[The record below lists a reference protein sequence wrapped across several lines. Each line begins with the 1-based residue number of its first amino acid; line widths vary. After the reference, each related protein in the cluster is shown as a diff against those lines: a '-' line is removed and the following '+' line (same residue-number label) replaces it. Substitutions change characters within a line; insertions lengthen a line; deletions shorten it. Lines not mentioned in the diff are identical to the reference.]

1 MKKFICAVL
10 ALVMVLS
17 LAACGSKQ
25 DDNSGKTDVDLTAQ
39 EVLDKLKE
47 TLGDSY
53 GCDAQDD
60 EDRMTNYYGL
70 DMSQVDS
77 WASEASSM
85 SALDPSTAVV
95 LKVKDGYADTA
106 ADLLRER
113 YQRVLDYS
121 KMYNM
126 NVPMVEQARLFVSG
140 NYVALLILGQT
151 PDGDVTAELAR
162 LLVGLEHDCSGVPAD
177 GRMNVPLDLAV
188 AGVRRLFIG
197 RDRIDVG
204 RLCGERKLRTGAP
217 RRLHCQG
224 RRCAHRDHHR
234 EPGSRGLLDDLEA
247 RATAHEQAERRGGE
261 PAVEQET
268 AHHLVDGVV
277 AADVFAH
284 LDRVTGLVERRRAV
298 DAAAGGSCDA

>member
-1 MKKFICAVL
+1 MMKKIVCAVL

-25 DDNSGKTDVDLTAQ
+25 DDNGGKTDVDLTAQ

-113 YQRVLDYS
+113 YQQVLDYS

-151 PDGDVTAELAR
+151 PDGDVTAEEETQLAQDEAAK
-162 LLVGLEHDCSGVPAD
+162 VDDAWKDIFGS
-177 GRMNVPLDLAV
+177 
-188 AGVRRLFIG
+188 AGNKIN
-197 RDRIDVG
+197 
-204 RLCGERKLRTGAP
+204 A
-217 RRLHCQG
+217 Q
-224 RRCAHRDHHR
+224 
-234 EPGSRGLLDDLEA
+234 
-247 RATAHEQAERRGGE
+247 
-261 PAVEQET
+261 
-268 AHHLVDGVV
+268 
-277 AADVFAH
+277 
-284 LDRVTGLVERRRAV
+284 
-298 DAAAGGSCDA
+298 

>member
-25 DDNSGKTDVDLTAQ
+25 DDNGGKTDVDLTAQ

-53 GCDAQDD
+53 GCDTQDD

-85 SALDPSTAVV
+85 SVLDPSTAVV

-113 YQRVLDYS
+113 YQQVLDYS

-140 NYVALLILGQT
+140 NYVALLILGAQ
-151 PDGDVTAELAR
+151 GDWEASDEVQAKFAAEEAAKVDEVWR
-162 LLVGLEHDCSGVPAD
+162 GIFGSAD
-177 GRMNVPLDLAV
+177 NGITIP
-188 AGVRRLFIG
+188 
-197 RDRIDVG
+197 
-204 RLCGERKLRTGAP
+204 E
-217 RRLHCQG
+217 
-224 RRCAHRDHHR
+224 
-234 EPGSRGLLDDLEA
+234 EDDSNNN
-247 RATAHEQAERRGGE
+247 GGFFDMTDDE
-261 PAVEQET
+261 GNNDPV
-268 AHHLVDGVV
+268 L
-277 AADVFAH
+277 
-284 LDRVTGLVERRRAV
+284 
-298 DAAAGGSCDA
+298 GG